1 MMIGNRMRVGSRLP
15 VMTAIRAPVGVMAG
29 MGLIGVMT
37 MMIGNRMRVG
47 SRLSVMTAI
56 RAPVGVMIDDQD
68 VTKTD
73 DVRHRA
79 RH

>member
-1 MMIGNRMRVGSRLP
+1 MVHIWRVDHL
-15 VMTAIRAPVGVMAG
+15 
-29 MGLIGVMT
+29 
-37 MMIGNRMRVG
+37 RVG

-56 RAPVGVMIDDQD
+56 RAPVDVMTGVGMVGVMTMMIGNRMTVAPRITAIGAPVGVMIDDRD

-73 DVRHRA
+73 DARHRA

>member
-1 MMIGNRMRVGSRLP
+1 
-15 VMTAIRAPVGVMAG
+15 
-29 MGLIGVMT
+29 